1 MALIQ
6 LLIIFALFKSLDT
19 LYSLYY
25 STQRPESNS
34 TFDCWHALV
43 VDHTADHNI
52 VRTSSNHN
60 LIPYCRRLDQREEK
74 QELSMNSYRNIKRSI
89 SFAELYRTA
98 VTSMELRDWTAPIDI
113 AERYEINGQYSNEI
127 FQTCSS
133 SWFGST
139 CQYRLENDEVSSFRD
154 VVDYISQKRF
164 IMSNWDNS
172 LKTCYSFLPGCYHED
187 EQFCRALEINESSNS
202 EYRCY
207 FGGQC
212 IPSAFVR
219 DGKTGTDCLDCTNEI
234 NTDIK
239 NILPTAKCMFSSA
252 FRCEEYKSR
261 RFLNFPCGDGEIF
274 NGPTPHFEHSCNND
288 RANKCLSI
296 VTGED
301 GKLDC
306 RDSEDEWDEY
316 KRQFSRGNIP
326 FGLIC
331 DGVNNL
337 DTTHIPIETYE
348 THCQWWPCN
357 NVYYRCDNVWHCL
370 NRIDELNCPGTPCAL
385 NEHKCSSPSGSSFSC
400 VSAFNLVETYS
411 DWTTFQFF
419 RKIYLN
425 NGTHKDP
432 TKYF

>member
-154 VVDYISQKRF
+154 VVDYISQRRF

-187 EQFCRALEINESSNS
+187 EQFCRALEINESSNI

-337 DTTHIPIETYE
+337 DTTHMPIETYE

>member
-154 VVDYISQKRF
+154 VVDYISQRRF

-172 LKTCYSFLPGCYHED
+172 LKTCYSFLPGCYHG
-187 EQFCRALEINESSNS
+187 SSS
-202 EYRCY
+202 TEYRCY

-337 DTTHIPIETYE
+337 DTTHMPIETYE